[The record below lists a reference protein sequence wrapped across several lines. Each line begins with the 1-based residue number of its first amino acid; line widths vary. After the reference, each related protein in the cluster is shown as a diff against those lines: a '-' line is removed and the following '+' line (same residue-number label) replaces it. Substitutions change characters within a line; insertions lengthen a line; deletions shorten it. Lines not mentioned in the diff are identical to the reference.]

1 MENRPGAQVLHRAA
15 TVLRTLGNSKDG
27 GLGTGD
33 VATQAGLSRSTAHRI
48 LFALEEEG
56 FVDFDRATGRWF
68 LGAEMHILGAIAG
81 RRFDITAHASRV
93 LCEVS
98 RITGESAFLSVRRGS
113 ETVCVLREDGSF
125 PLRSF
130 VLYEGVRFPLGVAS
144 AGLAILAFMS
154 PAAVSAHLNDSSL
167 DSTWGPQHSPENI
180 RQRLRETRA
189 RGYSL
194 NPGLIVEGSWGMGA
208 AVFDADAE
216 PQWALSITGVESRFT
231 PDRIP
236 ELGTVLMDHAHQL
249 STTVQQHPGS

>member
-1 MENRPGAQVLHRAA
+1 MDNRPGAQVLHRAA
-15 TVLRTLGNSKDG
+15 TVLRTLSSGSDG

-33 VATQAGLSRSTAHRI
+33 VATRSGLSRSTAHRI

-56 FVDFDRATGRWF
+56 LADFDQGTGRWF
-68 LGAEMHILGAIAG
+68 LGAELHVLGAIAG

-93 LCEVS
+93 LRDLS

-113 ETVCVLREDGSF
+113 ETVCLVREEGSF

-154 PAAVSAHLNDSSL
+154 PDAATAHLDNQSIENS
-167 DSTWGPQHSPENI
+167 WGPQHSATEI
-180 RQRLRETRA
+180 RTRLEQTRA

-208 AVFDADAE
+208 AVFDTDSE
-216 PQWALSITGVESRFT
+216 PRWALSITGVESRFPPQRVT
-231 PDRIP
+231 
-236 ELGTVLMDHAHQL
+236 ELGALLMHHAHQL
-249 STTVQQHPGS
+249 SATIRHTPRQ